1 MVDKSN
7 NITPYWT
14 FVFLFILVIMYRGTY
29 SFPLNSSVKN
39 YFDNHKLI
47 VYFLF
52 TYLTIYIFSHALNI
66 LIKGENRLNFDALYL
81 TLLFFITILFV
92 MFCKGNIYSIILVLI
107 IIILIDSLKI
117 SKYTYIIPSVIII
130 IAFFYEFIKSK
141 KGIYNFLVN

>member
-29 SFPLNSSVKN
+29 AFPLNSSVKN
-39 YFDNHKLI
+39 FFNNHKLI
-47 VYFLF
+47 IYFIF
-52 TYLTIYIFSHALNI
+52 TYVTIYIFSHALNV
-66 LIKGENRLNFDALYL
+66 LGENRLNFDALYL

-141 KGIYNFLVN
+141 KEIYNFLVN

>member
-1 MVDKSN
+1 M
-7 NITPYWT
+7 
-14 FVFLFILVIMYRGTY
+14 
-29 SFPLNSSVKN
+29 
-39 YFDNHKLI
+39 
-47 VYFLF
+47 
-52 TYLTIYIFSHALNI
+52 TIYIFSHALNV
-66 LIKGENRLNFDALYL
+66 LGENKLNFDALYL

-141 KGIYNFLVN
+141 KGIYNFFIYN